1 MFKFILGMIVGG
13 FIVHMNPNILVDIL
27 SFLLQLLSGSKLA

>member
-13 FIVHMNPNILVDIL
+13 FIVHMNPDILIDIL
-27 SFLLQLLSGSKLA
+27 SFLLQLISASKLA

>member
-13 FIVHMNPNILVDIL
+13 FIVHMNPDIL
-27 SFLLQLLSGSKLA
+27 IDILAFFLQLVSDSKLA

>member
-13 FIVHMNPNILVDIL
+13 FIVHMNPNILIDIL
-27 SFLLQLLSGSKLA
+27 SFLLEVVSSI

>member
-13 FIVHMNPNILVDIL
+13 FIVHMNPNILIDIL
-27 SFLLQLLSGSKLA
+27 AFLLQLVSGSKLA